1 MMTCS
6 GPFSHRCFFSHLC
19 LIIWSACFP
28 STSLYHIWKKSRA
41 VTSSIAFISS
51 CANPVLYFFAGKSYI
66 RREGFAFMARLF
78 EATGLD
84 SNRKS
89 RQNSQNSREKDKEA
103 DAIMLK
109 E

>member
-1 MMTCS
+1 MCVTLFTL
-6 GPFSHRCFFSHLC
+6 P
-19 LIIWSACFP
+19 P
-28 STSLYHIWKKSRA
+28 TSLGRIWQRSRA
-41 VTSSIAFISS
+41 VTSSIAFMSS

-66 RREGFAFMARLF
+66 RREGLAFMARLF

-84 SNRKS
+84 SANRKS

-103 DAIMLK
+103 ESVMLK